1 MTGKKKGAGLLRQPE
16 LLRQLLDG
24 IFDAL
29 PDMKISVKTRIGW
42 ERAEEWP
49 ALLALLETYPIL
61 PPDGASTGA
70 DAVLQGD
77 GRPGGVP
84 LDGRAHSAASVLQ
97 RGRHHRP

>member
-49 ALLALLETYPIL
+49 ALLILILVLVLVLLVLLLLIL
-61 PPDGASTGA
+61 
-70 DAVLQGD
+70 VLLIFAG
-77 GRPGGVP
+77 
-84 LDGRAHSAASVLQ
+84 H
-97 RGRHHRP
+97 